1 MHIGHPIFI
10 IFNGILKLILQR
22 LLGRIFIFKSAE
34 GYIKMSVII
43 LIIAI
48 ICVQKIPRKHLEFE
62 WDSMEDLAS

>member
-34 GYIKMSVII
+34 GYIKIIVII
-43 LIIAI
+43 LIISKI
-48 ICVQKIPRKHLEFE
+48 QKIPRKHLEFE
-62 WDSMEDLAS
+62 WDSMENLAS